1 MKLTMKFL
9 LNYTFPSIKLSKYY
23 NLSDCFIF
31 PSNLETFGIV
41 LVEAMMAGLPIIT
54 SDAPGCRDVVENEN
68 HGLIF
73 NGNDYKALLVQN

>member
-1 MKLTMKFL
+1 M
-9 LNYTFPSIKLSKYY
+9 SKYY

-41 LVEAMMAGLPIIT
+41 LVEATMAGLPIIT
-54 SDAPGCRDVVENEN
+54 SDAPGQGDVVENEN

-73 NGNDYKALLVQN
+73 KEMTIKLLQN